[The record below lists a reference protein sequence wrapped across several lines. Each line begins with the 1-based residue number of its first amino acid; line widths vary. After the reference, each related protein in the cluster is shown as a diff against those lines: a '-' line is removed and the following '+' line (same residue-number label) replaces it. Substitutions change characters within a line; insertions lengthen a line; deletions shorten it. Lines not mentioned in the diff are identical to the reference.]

1 MPRVAETR
9 RDWRRRSG
17 HSAMCRR
24 CSRADRTH
32 PIAHTAAAK
41 AETPQPKNSPS
52 RDTAFHGDA
61 PRRRA
66 SLRWAARTSRLSLTA
81 RAASRQ
87 SRSWSSRAPP
97 PASPCFASPPS
108 PGETGRRL
116 TPPPPRRLQ
125 PLVGPPGGGRHD
137 CRPVPQVVQEIHGE
151 PAPVAPVCS
160 LDLSRHRLTA
170 ARHRRAGTYFAGHHS
185 LSASLEGGWEHAG
198 QGSPA

>member
-1 MPRVAETR
+1 
-9 RDWRRRSG
+9 
-17 HSAMCRR
+17 MCRR

-137 CRPVPQVVQEIHGE
+137 CRPVPQVVQEAHG
-151 PAPVAPVCS
+151 VAPRATLVAAELGDPS
-160 LDLSRHRLTA
+160 ERFRRQHPRARIGRTTLTPHRS
-170 ARHRRAGTYFAGHHS
+170 HFAG
-185 LSASLEGGWEHAG
+185 SASPFIPYCIYA
-198 QGSPA
+198 P